1 MNDLKWMGVKGRR
14 NTAED
19 RTVSAIILKVAL
31 VKLRHVAATIQ
42 KVAGSINDGIIGIF
56 H

>member
-1 MNDLKWMGVKGRR
+1 MGVKRWR

-19 RTVSAIILKVAL
+19 RTASAVILKVAL
-31 VKLRHVAATIQ
+31 VKLGHVAATIQ
-42 KVAGSINDGIIGIF
+42 KAAGSITDGVIGIF